1 VNACASA
8 IVSLTHP
15 SVTQHSS
22 AAPLPGCATTARTQY
37 PPCPILSATCRA
49 WRHPQPAH
57 STGSEGG
64 SRESLAGTTTSLH
77 AAQSGTFPI
86 SDAVPVATFRPGW
99 TGASYP
105 CGLASEVV
113 IPPVRSH
120 RQPYAEGCKRSK
132 KEQRRGA
139 DAPRRC
145 LCSQGMTRISG
156 RNQPRVS
163 RG

>member
-1 VNACASA
+1 MHVRVRSCLLRIPPLLSIQARHRCK
-8 IVSLTHP
+8 VVPRQL
-15 SVTQHSS
+15 
-22 AAPLPGCATTARTQY
+22 APNNPR
-37 PPCPILSATCRA
+37 CPILSATCRA
-49 WRHPQPAH
+49 WCHPQPAH

-64 SRESLAGTTTSLH
+64 SRESLVGTTTSLH

-86 SDAVPVATFRPGW
+86 SDAVPVATCLPGW

-139 DAPRRC
+139 DTPRRC
-145 LCSQGMTRISG
+145 LCSQGMTRING
-156 RNQPRVS
+156 RNLPRVS